1 MDELIK
7 YKSLLISIDHKPLIA
22 NIDEQSKNYGQAS
35 YLYQLSQ
42 RFAACN
48 RFAHSQRGILVP
60 SLGLD
65 GFGGS

>member
-7 YKSLLISIDHKPLIA
+7 YKQLLISIDHKPLIA
-22 NIDEQSKNYGQAS
+22 NIDEQSKNSGQAS

-48 RFAHSQRGILVP
+48 RFACREGPILVP